1 MCGVLG
7 FKKQREVERN
17 EESIIWYEKYNELEI
32 HRKCVRSS
40 AWVSEVLRIWGAKW
54 DLKIRKR
61 GAFLELGAGG
71 GKRDGKYSQEG
82 QTHKIDVVWV

>member
-1 MCGVLG
+1 MGYWVL
-7 FKKQREVERN
+7 RNNERSK
-17 EESIIWYEKYNELEI
+17 EMKESIIWCEKYSELEI

-40 AWVSEVLRIWGAKW
+40 TWVSEVLRIWG
-54 DLKIRKR
+54 
-61 GAFLELGAGG
+61 GVGS